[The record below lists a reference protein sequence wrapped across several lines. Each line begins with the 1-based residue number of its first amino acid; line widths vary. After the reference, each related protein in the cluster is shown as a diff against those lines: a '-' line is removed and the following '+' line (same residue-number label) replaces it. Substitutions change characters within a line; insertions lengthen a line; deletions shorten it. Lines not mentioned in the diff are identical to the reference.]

1 MGRVSSSCSGGPP
14 GEGASEHADVTG
26 RLEQGFRDG
35 TRRELGLWR
44 TEVELGKLSEL
55 SLRLRHFRTT
65 RRFRGAFVTC
75 KEMGRPH
82 PAPQSGRADPGERF
96 FISPSTS
103 SVASLEL
110 WALTSALRNRFACFS
125 ASLFPLSVYLCR
137 GLGMASLF
145 SSLLQWLSG

>member
-14 GEGASEHADVTG
+14 GERASEHADVTG

-35 TRRELGLWR
+35 TRLELGVWR
-44 TEVELGKLSEL
+44 TEVEPMKLSEL
-55 SLRLRHFRTT
+55 SLRLRQFRTT

-82 PAPQSGRADPGERF
+82 PAPQSGRADPGDRF

-110 WALTSALRNRFACFS
+110 WALTSALRNRS
-125 ASLFPLSVYLCR
+125 A
-137 GLGMASLF
+137 F
-145 SSLLQWLSG
+145 SSALSSPCLSTASAWYRCSLLYCNG